1 MPHED
6 VRRGFSQNKFA
17 LDFYLYVLNKVFE
30 CKYIE
35 LVCTNLF
42 NILVSLSVIYV
53 PELHV
58 VIFVSVKINNV
69 LYYVKGN
76 SSILNYTYKN

>member
-1 MPHED
+1 MSEW
-6 VRRGFSQNKFA
+6 GFSQNKFA

-58 VIFVSVKINNV
+58 VYFCFFENK
-69 LYYVKGN
+69 
-76 SSILNYTYKN
+76 

>member
-1 MPHED
+1 MKMSEG
-6 VRRGFSQNKFA
+6 VLVKNKFA

-30 CKYIE
+30 CKYIK

-58 VIFVSVKINNV
+58 VIFVSLKTNNV
-69 LYYVKGN
+69 LYYVKSN
-76 SSILNYTYKN
+76 SSILNSTNQN